1 MAILR
6 AVCILTI
13 FFLLTLPGMLVQLV
27 VSKVWPHWSLTL
39 PHWYHRLLCRL
50 LGVHIH
56 LDGELVSGGPVLL
69 IANHVSW
76 LDIPVIS
83 AVAPVS
89 FIAKK
94 DVVRWPF
101 VSWLAW
107 LQRTIF
113 IDRESR
119 GAVLQATRDI
129 LARLNAGDN
138 IVLFAEGTSSDG
150 NRVLPFHSSLF
161 AAARPT
167 GNSTGGHEK
176 QIYAQTL
183 AFAYTHLHGLP
194 LGRLKRPLVAWY
206 GDMALASHVW
216 TLLMRGP
223 VDVHMRIGPP
233 VRLDRFADRKDLANF
248 SEEQVRRSV
257 VELLLAREAGADM
270 RVG

>member
-1 MAILR
+1 MAVLR
-6 AVCILTI
+6 ASVILTI
-13 FFLLTLPGMLVQLV
+13 FIVLTLPGMVVQFV
-27 VSKVWPHWSLTL
+27 VSRIWPHWSQNL
-39 PHWYHRLLCRL
+39 PHWYHRLLCRV
-50 LGVHIH
+50 LGVRVH
-56 LDGELVSGGPVLL
+56 LDGAIVSGGPVLL

-94 DVVRWPF
+94 EVVRWPF
-101 VSWLAW
+101 VSWLAK

-119 GAVLQATRDI
+119 GAVLQTTREI

-161 AAARPT
+161 AAARPS
-167 GNSTGGHEK
+167 GNSAGAHEN
-176 QIYAQTL
+176 QVYAQTL
-183 AFAYTHLHGLP
+183 AFAYTRLHGLP

-206 GDMALASHVW
+206 GDMDLVSHIW
-216 TLLMRGP
+216 SLLMKGP
-223 VDVHMRIGPP
+223 VDVRMRIGPP
-233 VRLDRFADRKDLANF
+233 VRLDRFEDRKDLANF

-257 VELLLAREAGADM
+257 VELLLSRQEGTDL
-270 RVG
+270 RV